1 MKTVLSCLA
10 ILLVFLFWLHIRFP
24 LSLSVSEHHNLF
36 LSSSTYEFIFLL
48 KSSRSFL
55 FFVFN
60 VIVIVI
66 IFFGSFKSS
75 FKEDFAYCAVSFP
88 TSAYEASY
96 DGNDHYCEYYSED
109 ADEDEEYYHGSDGY
123 DEDNEHD
130 DNDDG
135 SFYGFDD
142 DEYGE
147 EEIDID
153 LKRRIEEFISKVN
166 ETWREELRSEKLLR
180 IAMY

>member
-1 MKTVLSCLA
+1 MEHAPNRQGTACESKTLLTTSSRTFLSPQSLTRS
-10 ILLVFLFWLHIRFP
+10 ILLRNLNIHSNN
-24 LSLSVSEHHNLF
+24 SLN
-36 LSSSTYEFIFLL
+36 
-48 KSSRSFL
+48 
-55 FFVFN
+55 N
-60 VIVIVI
+60 VI

-75 FKEDFAYCAVSFP
+75 FKEDFDYCAVSFP